1 MKIGPEI
8 FRRLKLGETLEISP
22 TEITA
27 RSRLSAATLDVF
39 MCPYFLNKESTK
51 SCIYSDGIE
60 HTQAYYSRKKEKL
73 ARKNKKTS
81 QNGEE
86 GKCLYSDRNV
96 CVICVL
102 LCYAKLTF

>member
-73 ARKNKKTS
+73 ARKKQENQPKW
-81 QNGEE
+81 G
-86 GKCLYSDRNV
+86 RR
-96 CVICVL
+96 
-102 LCYAKLTF
+102 